1 MRNIIL
7 NYLCSPVK
15 LKIIY
20 FNLFKF
26 GLLRNNKLTLIQS
39 TVCRNNQK
47 KFYYVRK
54 ISDSIL
60 ITLFSIEKGK
70 ISNQHDDKNV
80 LNSFDLFEF
89 CLLRN
94 NGLTV
99 IQ

>member
-7 NYLCSPVK
+7 NHLCSPVK

-20 FNLFKF
+20 LNLFKF

-47 KFYYVRK
+47 KIYYARK
-54 ISDSIL
+54 NSDSIL

-70 ISNQHDDKNV
+70 FSNQHDDKSGI
-80 LNSFDLFEF
+80 NSFDLFEF
-89 CLLRN
+89 GLLRN